1 MLMKKLAQSDPGKL
15 MGTYVAFLRGLYII
29 HQNGHWKCKG
39 PNFYAHHLMLE
50 RIYKSAAE
58 DADLAAEKTIGL
70 FGNDSINLPAQS
82 KLIQQITERYSSDN
96 HIENSLK
103 AEKDFIILSKK
114 IYNTLKEADSL
125 SLGLDDAIMSIS
137 SNREGNIYLLQQSL
151 A

>member
-1 MLMKKLAQSDPGKL
+1 MKKLAQSDPGKL
-15 MGTYVAFLRGLYII
+15 MGTYVAFLRALYII
-29 HQNGHWKCKG
+29 HQNGHWKCNG
-39 PNFYAHHLMLE
+39 PSFYAHHLMFE

-70 FGNDSINLPAQS
+70 FGSDSIDLSTQS
-82 KLIQQITERYSSDN
+82 KLIQQITERYSSSEN
-96 HIENSLK
+96 HLENSLK
-103 AEKDFIILSKK
+103 AEKDFVILSKK
-114 IYNTLKEADSL
+114 IYNTLEEAGSL

>member
-15 MGTYVAFLRGLYII
+15 MGTYVAFLRALYII

-39 PNFYAHHLMLE
+39 PSFYAHHLMLE

-70 FGNDSINLPAQS
+70 FGSDSINLSAQS
-82 KLIQQITERYSSDN
+82 KLIQQITERYSSEN
-96 HIENSLK
+96 NLENSLK
-103 AEKDFIILSKK
+103 AEKDFVILSKK

-137 SNREGNIYLLQQSL
+137 NNREGNIYLLQQSL